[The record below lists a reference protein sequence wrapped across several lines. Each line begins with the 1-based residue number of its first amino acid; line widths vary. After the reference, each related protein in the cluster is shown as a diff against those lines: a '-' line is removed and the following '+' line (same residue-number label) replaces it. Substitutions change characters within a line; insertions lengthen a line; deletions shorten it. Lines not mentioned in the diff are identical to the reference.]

1 MSGPAA
7 DAASTAAGAST
18 ASGDGCIRVRVH
30 PALCEGW
37 GNCHRFAPDVYPLD
51 VNGHIDV
58 HLVEVPDDLAPWA
71 VLGADACPEHAITII
86 RGSSSHRSG
95 RDHD

>member
-1 MSGPAA
+1 MSGPAS
-7 DAASTAAGAST
+7 DAASTATEAGC
-18 ASGDGCIRVRVH
+18 GVRVRVH

-37 GNCHRFAPDVYPLD
+37 GNCHRFAPEVYPLD
-51 VNGHIDV
+51 GNGHIDV

-86 RGSSSHRSG
+86 TRGSHQPEQG
-95 RDHD
+95 DD